1 MTRVLRPTVVVF
13 SLLLLQLSL
22 FSDLRVG
29 GRAPDL
35 LLVAAIAAGLT
46 GGPDR
51 GAFTG
56 FMAGLAIDLFLPTPF
71 GLSALAYSIAGWAVG
86 QTENAIVGE
95 HPWVVIPLSAAGSMI
110 GVATFVTVGELLGQ
124 PNLYTDRFLGTLLV
138 TTVYNAI
145 LAWPVARLFRW
156 AWTTPGV
163 GSPSAPR
170 DRASRGVVN

>member
-1 MTRVLRPTVVVF
+1 MTRVLRPAVVVL

-22 FSDLRVG
+22 FSELRVS

-35 LLVAAIAAGLT
+35 LLVAALAAGLT

-51 GAFTG
+51 GALTG
-56 FMAGLAIDLFLPTPF
+56 FVAGRAIDLFLPTPL
-71 GLSALAYSIAGWAVG
+71 GLSALAYSIAGWSVG

-95 HPWVVIPLSAAGSMI
+95 HPWVVIPLSAAGSAI
-110 GVATFVTVGELLGQ
+110 GVTAFVTVGELLGQ
-124 PNLYTDRFLGTLLV
+124 PNLYTERFLGTLVV
-138 TTVYNAI
+138 TTVYNAA

-163 GSPSAPR
+163 GAQPRPR
-170 DRASRGVVN
+170 DRASRRVVN

>member
-1 MTRVLRPTVVVF
+1 MSRILRPAVVVL

-22 FSDLRVG
+22 FSDLRIS

-35 LLVAAIAAGLT
+35 LLVAAIVAGLT

-51 GAFTG
+51 GAITG
-56 FMAGLAIDLFLPTPF
+56 FVGGLALDLFLPTPL
-71 GLSALAYSIAGWAVG
+71 GLSALAYAVAGWSVG

-95 HPWVVIPLSAAGSMI
+95 HPWIVIPLSAAGSTI

-124 PNLYTDRFLGTLLV
+124 PNLYTERFLGTAIV
-138 TTVYNAI
+138 TAVYNSV

-156 AWTTPGV
+156 AWTSPGV
-163 GSPSAPR
+163 GTPARPR